1 MRLDAKLSSLDLL
14 SSLSV
19 GNAES
24 MLRRKKGVNNM
35 KIKILSLANGLN
47 EILNLHLDR
56 LGFKAETVDYSKP
69 LLPQIEEADILING
83 LGQVDRSIIDGCH
96 KLRMV
101 QQVGTGIDNVDVDYC
116 TSRSIYVTN
125 VPKANSVAVAEHTL
139 FLMIYMAK
147 SMKSAGRSLMQR
159 RVLNVL
165 GSELQGKTLLLI
177 GLGYIG
183 SEVAKR
189 ANAFGMKVVA
199 VTKHPNK
206 KGFITSVDN
215 NSIGRHERSYDF
227 LDHLTGP
234 NNLSRHLSDVDYVS
248 LHTNL
253 TNETRGMIGVEE
265 FKLMK
270 RTAFLIN
277 VARASIVDR
286 DALYTA
292 LQSGTIAGAAF
303 DVFWE
308 EPANPRDR
316 LLQLDNFVLMP
327 HIAGWTRESANVAA
341 DVITKNIEEVAQG
354 NTPLTAVNSF

>member
-1 MRLDAKLSSLDLL
+1 MRLKAKLSSLDLP
-14 SSLSV
+14 SPPSA

-24 MLRRKKGVNNM
+24 MPRRKKVVNNM
-35 KIKILSLANGLN
+35 KIKILSLAFRLN
-47 EILNLHLDR
+47 EILSLHLDR
-56 LGFKAETVDYSKP
+56 VGFKAETVDYSKP

-83 LGQVDRSIIDGCH
+83 LGQVDRSIIDVCH

-101 QQVGTGIDNVDVDYC
+101 HQVGTGIDNVDVDYC
-116 TSRSIYVTN
+116 TSRSIYVAN

-147 SMKSAGRSLMQR
+147 NMKSAGRGLMQR

-165 GSELQGKTLLLI
+165 GSELQGKTLLVI
-177 GLGYIG
+177 GLGYTG

-189 ANAFGMKVVA
+189 ANAFGMKVIA
-199 VTKHPNK
+199 VTKHPDK
-206 KGFITSVDN
+206 KEITRSGDN
-215 NSIGRHERSYDF
+215 RSDRNERPYDF

-234 NNLSRHLSDVDYVS
+234 NNLSRYLSDADYVS

-253 TNETRGMIGVEE
+253 TDETRDMIGIEE

-277 VARASIVDR
+277 VARAPIVDR
-286 DALYTA
+286 EALYTA
-292 LQSGTIAGAAF
+292 LYNGTIAGAAF

-308 EPANPRDR
+308 EPANPHDR

-327 HIAGWTRESANVAA
+327 HIAGWTRESASVAA
-341 DVITKNIEEVAQG
+341 EVITKNIEKVAHG
-354 NTPLTAVNSF
+354 EAPLTAVNSC

>member
-1 MRLDAKLSSLDLL
+1 M
-14 SSLSV
+14 
-19 GNAES
+19 
-24 MLRRKKGVNNM
+24 
-35 KIKILSLANGLN
+35 I
-47 EILNLHLDR
+47 H
-56 LGFKAETVDYSKP
+56 
-69 LLPQIEEADILING
+69 QI
-83 LGQVDRSIIDGCH
+83 
-96 KLRMV
+96 
-101 QQVGTGIDNVDVDYC
+101 GTGIDNVDVDCC
-116 TSRSIYVTN
+116 TSRSIYVAN

-147 SMKSAGRSLMQR
+147 NMKSAGRGLMQR

-183 SEVAKR
+183 SEVARR
-189 ANAFGMKVVA
+189 ANAFGMKVIA
-199 VTKHPNK
+199 VTKHPDK
-206 KGFITSVDN
+206 KGFTTRSN
-215 NSIGRHERSYDF
+215 NSSSCRRERPYDY
-227 LDHLTGP
+227 LDGLVRP
-234 NNLSRHLSDVDYVS
+234 NDHSKYFSDADYVS

-253 TNETRGMIGVEE
+253 TDETRGMIGVEE

-292 LQSGTIAGAAF
+292 LYNEKIAGAAF

-308 EPANPRDR
+308 EPANPDDR

-327 HIAGWTRESANVAA
+327 HIAGWTRESASVAA
-341 DVITKNIEEVAQG
+341 EVITKNIENVAQG
-354 NTPLTAVNSF
+354 EAPLTAVNSF